1 MEDNDNDGRPSVQQF
16 LEDYQDELNVL
27 RDEAKSIFME
37 CYDCIDKKNYPLDDF
52 RTIEKKIEAI
62 ETLSSIEEKIREIE
76 KARGKC
82 YRYYEQLI
90 DGRAGNLRKKFRK
103 FEYKIEQIIS
113 TAKRY
118 AKSSSK
124 EAKSNYQN
132 IKRCPFGEQE
142 NRTKNALLFQ
152 EKVLELI
159 DWLFVNEMESMDLSE
174 IEDGSQKRDGG
185 YIVSDE
191 FDTKKRC
198 GFPFK
203 HLFIECKNYKK
214 PSCRD
219 LMQVFSYTLL
229 CQESKIFTIPLSLL
243 ITRKNPDA
251 NSTTWKL
258 RRIIFNRRIEKEEE
272 RLILFIDTDDLEKM
286 VECKA
291 GGGDPASVLKK
302 KIEELGNW
310 NIKQGAD

>member
-1 MEDNDNDGRPSVQQF
+1 MEDNDKRAPVQQF

-90 DGRAGNLRKKFRK
+90 DGRDANMREKFRR
-103 FEYKIEQIIS
+103 FEYKIEEIIS

-118 AKSSSK
+118 AKNSSK
-124 EAKSNYQN
+124 EAKSTYQN

-152 EKVLELI
+152 EKVCELI
-159 DWLFVNEMESMDLSE
+159 DWLFVNEMKRMDLSK

-185 YIVSDE
+185 YRVLDD

-198 GFPFK
+198 GFPFT
-203 HLFIECKNYKK
+203 HLFVECKNYKK
-214 PSCRD
+214 PSYRD

-229 CQESKIFTIPLSLL
+229 CQESKIFAMPLSLL
-243 ITRKNPDA
+243 ITRENPDA

-258 RRIIFNRRIEKEEE
+258 RRVIFKRRIEKEE
-272 RLILFIDTDDLEKM
+272 RLILFFDEKDLEKM
-286 VECKA
+286 VEYKA
-291 GGGDPASVLKK
+291 DGGDPASILKK

>member
-1 MEDNDNDGRPSVQQF
+1 MEDNDNDKRPPVQQF
-16 LEDYQDELNVL
+16 LDDYQDELNIL
-27 RDEAKSIFME
+27 HEEAKSIFME
-37 CYDCIDKKNYPLDDF
+37 CYNDIDEDYPEDDF
-52 RTIEKKIEAI
+52 TIIEETIKAI
-62 ETLSSIEEKIREIE
+62 RTLSSIDKKIREIK

-82 YRYYEQLI
+82 RKYFKELI
-90 DGRAGNLRKKFRK
+90 DGRNADMREKFRG
-103 FEYKIEQIIS
+103 FEYKIEEIIS

-159 DWLFVNEMESMDLSE
+159 DWLFVNEMERMDLSE

-185 YIVSDE
+185 YRVLDD

-203 HLFIECKNYKK
+203 HLFVECKNYKK
-214 PSCRD
+214 PSYRD

-229 CQESKIFTIPLSLL
+229 CQESKIFAMPLSLL
-243 ITRKNPDA
+243 ITRENPDA

-258 RRIIFNRRIEKEEE
+258 RRVIFNRRIEKEE
-272 RLILFIDTDDLEKM
+272 RLILFLDEKDLEEM
-286 VECKA
+286 VQCKA
-291 GGGDPASVLKK
+291 KGDPASVLKE
-302 KIEELGNW
+302 KIEDLGNW